1 MRPIPCRLKG
11 HADADASGW
20 PPLVTVSDLT
30 HILTTIAWTTS
41 AHHAAV
47 NFGQVSLVQKIVHCQ
62 HNAEVSASASEY
74 IRIQFFWAS

>member
-1 MRPIPCRLKG
+1 MQVFSKERANPPTRRLKG

-20 PPLVTVSDLT
+20 PPLATVADLA

-47 NFGQVSLVQKIVHCQ
+47 NFGQVRLC
-62 HNAEVSASASEY
+62 ASPAM
-74 IRIQFFWAS
+74 FPPC